1 MTKKV
6 FSITDRSISNT
17 LWICEHLLPKNLFSF
32 FFETFKN
39 NHILKL
45 LKKVKARG
53 PRQVTQIERVK
64 NISPDVFY
72 NNFFK
77 KNIPVVLEGAALGWD
92 CSKWDFDFFKENYGE
107 EKTMITDH
115 GDMKLAT
122 LSDVIDELRA
132 TGLSKAR
139 VCNVIQNNQQLMDEV
154 DNEFLK
160 NLIPKSSF
168 TTSYQFFLGVG
179 GNATPM
185 HAGMTNNFSI
195 QLLGEKTWNLVS
207 PEFNPLIKPIIDG
220 GPLLKSSLSLL
231 EKDFQEDERIQAIDV
246 MTTELK
252 AGDILFNPSFYWHH
266 IEYNSE
272 SITIGLRWLNLYSTL
287 KSSITMAAL
296 VGLAYNPSA
305 FISFLTIRKGKEM
318 PFYR

>member
-1 MTKKV
+1 MHKKV
-6 FSITDRSISNT
+6 FSFTDKSISNI
-17 LWICEHLLPKNLFSF
+17 LWIVEHFLPRFLFNPLF
-32 FFETFKN
+32 GAFKKY
-39 NHILKL
+39 HISKL
-45 LKKVKARG
+45 LRKVKANG
-53 PRQVTQIERVK
+53 PREVTQIKRVK
-64 NISPDVFY
+64 NITPEIFY
-72 NNFFK
+72 KEYFK
-77 KNIPVVLEGAALGWD
+77 KNIPVVLDGAALDWD
-92 CSKWDFDFFKENYGE
+92 CTKWDFEFFKNHYGE

-115 GDMKLAT
+115 GDMRLAS
-122 LSDVIDELRA
+122 LSEIIDELRE

-139 VCNVIQNNQQLMDEV
+139 VCNVIQNNQKLMDEV
-154 DNEFLK
+154 NTEFLK
-160 NLIPKSSF
+160 SLIPKTSF

-231 EKDFQEDERIQAIDV
+231 EQDFQKHEEMQAIDV
-246 MTTELK
+246 LTTELK
-252 AGDILFNPSFYWHH
+252 AGDILFNPSFFWHH

-272 SITIGLRWLNLYSTL
+272 SITIGLRWLNLYSTI

-305 FISFLTIRKGKEM
+305 IQSFFTIRKGKEM